1 MNRDKK
7 TGILLG
13 AVAVLLVIVVGL
25 GIFLIGMKLGQ
36 KKGESRDIA
45 AAEDLPV
52 QEETPALTRKP
63 TAAPTEK
70 PTPTAA
76 PTSTP
81 TQAPTAVPT
90 QPSSVS
96 SDSYRIDA
104 GLREWTSQGLVF
116 LQGDYITL
124 YVNAEDYNNG
134 LIGWEANAEGD
145 SLKIYYP
152 KAHDSGHGGTVVT
165 LMAFDWGENGY
176 ENFPNYKI
184 ACLTENKKYIAM
196 FPTDVQY
203 NPNDSVQAEEY
214 ARLRQW
220 ASNIDQD
227 NSSNPF
233 STHE

>member
-25 GIFLIGMKLGQ
+25 GVFLIGMKLGQ

-184 ACLTENKKYIAM
+184 ACLTENREIYR
-196 FPTDVQY
+196 DVS
-203 NPNDSVQAEEY
+203 DGRTVQS
-214 ARLRQW
+214 Q
-220 ASNIDQD
+220 
-227 NSSNPF
+227 
-233 STHE
+233 

>member
-25 GIFLIGMKLGQ
+25 GVFLIGMKLGQ

-165 LMAFDWGENGY
+165 LMAFDWGG
-176 ENFPNYKI
+176 KW
-184 ACLTENKKYIAM
+184 
-196 FPTDVQY
+196 V
-203 NPNDSVQAEEY
+203 
-214 ARLRQW
+214 
-220 ASNIDQD
+220 
-227 NSSNPF
+227 
-233 STHE
+233 